1 MERTMDAKSLKFSR
15 KKNREDLC
23 ASRRDRCQYQVKCD
37 HNRNVA

>member
-1 MERTMDAKSLKFSR
+1 MERTVDAKSFKFSG
-15 KKNREDLC
+15 KNSEDLC